1 MNMAALHK
9 YRKRLADRKALYF
22 GDWPVSPEERE
33 ACWKNLA
40 DTLDALIAL
49 GPQGSVAG
57 ALHILHQCINRYNEL
72 DTGFICTIEREDLCD
87 ILYEIGDLCG
97 LDNKEDWVDAWRDW

>member
-1 MNMAALHK
+1 RLRK
-9 YRKRLADRKALYF
+9 YRKRLGDEKASYF
-22 GDWPVSPEERE
+22 ADWPVSPAVRE

-49 GPQGSVAG
+49 GPKGSVEG
-57 ALHILHQCINRYNEL
+57 ASDLLRLCIERYNKL
-72 DTGFICTIEREDLCD
+72 DEGFISTIEREDLCE

-97 LDNKEDWVDAWRDW
+97 LDNEEEWVDEWRDW